1 MIGDRLCKKPAV
13 EDKTD
18 KRGTKILTGNRKNSE
33 TQGKDAPLATAHPDP
48 RIVAFVRMLARRAA
62 ERDFARHLES
72 TRNARQSTTRT
83 KETKQ

>member
-1 MIGDRLCKKPAV
+1 M
-13 EDKTD
+13 TS
-18 KRGTKILTGNRKNSE
+18 NRKNSE
-33 TQGKDAPLATAHPDP
+33 TLGKDAPVAATHPDP

-62 ERDFARHLES
+62 ERDFARHLEL